1 LILKIKGMKNVPK
14 HVAIIC
20 DGNRRWA
27 KKKGFESFVGHKAA
41 AENVFE
47 PIVRKAS
54 EIGIK
59 YLTFWVFSTEN
70 WGRGENEVSWLM
82 NIFRDFFDKKIGL
95 LDKENYKV
103 VHIGRKD
110 RLPKDISEKISYV
123 EEKTKDNTG
132 TVIVLAMDY
141 GGRDEI
147 IRGIKKIFKKIQD
160 KEFEIENLNEENLS
174 QFLDTCEIPDPDLII
189 RTGGEKRL
197 SGFLLWQQKH
207 SELYFTD
214 TLFPDFDV
222 EEFWK
227 ALEDFQK
234 RERRFG
240 S

>member
-1 LILKIKGMKNVPK
+1 MKNVPK

>member
-1 LILKIKGMKNVPK
+1 MILKIKGMKNVPK